1 MPILIKVVNKVKK
14 EDLRILKLAEFLID
28 FLGDDFVS
36 LEAVDLPDGS
46 NVRIVLR
53 RLDDDVIDK
62 ALEAIKKA
70 EAEIGEPGIFIPD
83 LVSIDEIRFMRADER
98 YDEIPKEKLE
108 KLRKTLID
116 FLGDDFVS
124 LEAVDLP
131 DGSNVRIVLRR
142 LDDDVIDKALEAI
155 KKAEA
160 EIGEP
165 GIFIPDLV
173 SIDELERLFEES

>member
-1 MPILIKVVNKVKK
+1 MPILVKVVNKVRK

-53 RLDDDVIDK
+53 RLDDDVIDR
-62 ALEAIKKA
+62 ALEAVKKA
-70 EAEIGEPGIFIPD
+70 EI
-83 LVSIDEIRFMRADER
+83 
-98 YDEIPKEKLE
+98 
-108 KLRKTLID
+108 
-116 FLGDDFVS
+116 
-124 LEAVDLP
+124 
-131 DGSNVRIVLRR
+131 
-142 LDDDVIDKALEAI
+142 
-155 KKAEA
+155 

>member
-1 MPILIKVVNKVKK
+1 MPILVKVVNKVRK

-83 LVSIDEIRFMRADER
+83 LVSIDE
-98 YDEIPKEKLE
+98 
-108 KLRKTLID
+108 
-116 FLGDDFVS
+116 
-124 LEAVDLP
+124 
-131 DGSNVRIVLRR
+131 
-142 LDDDVIDKALEAI
+142 
-155 KKAEA
+155 
-160 EIGEP
+160 
-165 GIFIPDLV
+165 
-173 SIDELERLFEES
+173 LERLFEES